1 MTTTPD
7 DVLRFWLGAPG
18 EDPLA
23 RAEQW
28 WTKSDAFDAEV
39 RKRFSPALDE
49 ADSGALAAWKTSPDG
64 RLALVILTDQLSR
77 NMFRGTARMFATD
90 GLALETASKALEAGD
105 DKVHHPVHASFLLM
119 PFMHAEDRAL
129 QARCVAGFE
138 TLHAEADDEHRAY
151 FANQLDY
158 ARRHAAII
166 ERFGRFPHRNL
177 TLGRISTDEETEFL
191 KEPGSSF

>member
-23 RAEQW
+23 KSEQW
-28 WTKSDAFDAEV
+28 WTKNDAFDAEI
-39 RKRFSPALDE
+39 RQRFLPALEE
-49 ADSGALAAWKTSPDG
+49 AANGGLVSWKTSPDG
-64 RLALVILTDQLSR
+64 RLAFVLLTDQLSR

-105 DKVHHPVHASFLLM
+105 DKAHHPVRTSFLLM

-129 QARCVAGFE
+129 QARCVAGFQK
-138 TLHAEADDEHRAY
+138 LHAEADDKHRAH

-177 TLGRISTDEETEFL
+177 TLGRTSTGEETEFL